1 MLNKKIHN
9 KTELRDQINLILN
22 DHSFKNPLTESQ
34 IIISHSANKSNY
46 IDVKFEDIDF
56 QMIEHIV
63 SQRITGKPLS
73 KIIKQKGFWK
83 DIFYTD
89 ENTLD
94 PRSDSE
100 ILIESIIQ
108 DFNSLKNSNFEFI
121 DLCCGTGCLGISLL
135 REFKS
140 STCDFIDISRQALL
154 NCKKN
159 IYDLAVDNR
168 SNLYESDLFEN
179 YPISKIKNIKLII
192 CNPPYFTNGPQT
204 QNVARAT
211 ARHTVQLSFIELL
224 NAIAQLLHSHGTAS
238 LIIPTQSWSQFQQ
251 ALAQAPLHIC
261 EYVDVSSVE
270 GKPANRLLL
279 AVKHGKALLPIVN
292 RQMHIRN
299 KQGHYSAQMIDFCRD
314 FYLKL

>member
-9 KTELRDQINLILN
+9 KTELRDQINLLLN
-22 DHSFKNPLTESQ
+22 DRSLKNPLTESQ
-34 IIISHSANKSNY
+34 IIISYSANTSNY

-56 QMIEHIV
+56 QMIDHII

-100 ILIESIIQ
+100 ILIECIIQ
-108 DFNSLKNSNFEFI
+108 DFNSLKNSKFEFI

-159 IYDLAVDNR
+159 IFDLAVDSR
-168 SNLYESDLFEN
+168 SKLYESDLFEN
-179 YPISKIKNIKLII
+179 YPISKIKNIKFII
-192 CNPPYFTNGPQT
+192 CNPPYIPTNQYYALDKETLHDPRISLDGGVKGLDFYIKIL
-204 QNVARAT
+204 N
-211 ARHTVQLSFIELL
+211 FIETQPFKGDIYFEIDPAIVDDFEKFLL
-224 NAIAQLLHSHGTAS
+224 EKSIKIVYKKQDYLNL
-238 LIIPTQSWSQFQQ
+238 
-251 ALAQAPLHIC
+251 
-261 EYVDVSSVE
+261 D
-270 GKPANRLLL
+270 RLL
-279 AVKHGKALLPIVN
+279 KITLP
-292 RQMHIRN
+292 
-299 KQGHYSAQMIDFCRD
+299 
-314 FYLKL
+314 

>member
-9 KTELRDQINLILN
+9 KTELRDQINLLLN
-22 DHSFKNPLTESQ
+22 DRSLKNPLTESQ
-34 IIISHSANKSNY
+34 IIISYSANTSNY

-56 QMIEHIV
+56 QMIDHII

-100 ILIESIIQ
+100 ILIECIIQ
-108 DFNSLKNSNFEFI
+108 DFNSLKNSKFEFI

-159 IYDLAVDNR
+159 IFDLAVDSR
-168 SNLYESDLFEN
+168 SKLYESDLFEN
-179 YPISKIKNIKLII
+179 YPISKIKNIKFII
-192 CNPPYFTNGPQT
+192 CNPPYIPTNQYYALDKETLHDPRISLDGGVKGLDFYIKIL
-204 QNVARAT
+204 N
-211 ARHTVQLSFIELL
+211 FIETQPFKGDIYFEIDPAIVNDFEKFLL
-224 NAIAQLLHSHGTAS
+224 EKSIKIVYKKQDYLNL
-238 LIIPTQSWSQFQQ
+238 
-251 ALAQAPLHIC
+251 
-261 EYVDVSSVE
+261 D
-270 GKPANRLLL
+270 RLL
-279 AVKHGKALLPIVN
+279 KITFP
-292 RQMHIRN
+292 
-299 KQGHYSAQMIDFCRD
+299 
-314 FYLKL
+314 

>member
-1 MLNKKIHN
+1 MLNKKINN
-9 KTELRDQINLILN
+9 KTELRDQINLLLN
-22 DHSFKNPLTESQ
+22 DRSLKNPLTESQ
-34 IIISHSANKSNY
+34 IIISYSANTSNY

-56 QMIEHIV
+56 RMIDHII

-100 ILIESIIQ
+100 ILIECIIQ
-108 DFNSLKNSNFEFI
+108 DFNSLKNSKFEFI

-159 IYDLAVDNR
+159 IFDLAVDSR
-168 SNLYESDLFEN
+168 SKLYESDLFEN
-179 YPISKIKNIKLII
+179 YPISKIKNIKFII
-192 CNPPYFTNGPQT
+192 CNPPYIPTNQYYALDKETLHDPRISLDGGVKGLDFYIKIL
-204 QNVARAT
+204 N
-211 ARHTVQLSFIELL
+211 FIETQPFKGDIYFEIDPAIVNDFEKFLL
-224 NAIAQLLHSHGTAS
+224 EKSIKIVYKKQDYLNL
-238 LIIPTQSWSQFQQ
+238 
-251 ALAQAPLHIC
+251 
-261 EYVDVSSVE
+261 D
-270 GKPANRLLL
+270 RLL
-279 AVKHGKALLPIVN
+279 KITFP
-292 RQMHIRN
+292 
-299 KQGHYSAQMIDFCRD
+299 
-314 FYLKL
+314 

>member
-9 KTELRDQINLILN
+9 KTELRDQINLLLN
-22 DHSFKNPLTESQ
+22 DRSLKNSLTESQ
-34 IIISHSANKSNY
+34 IIISYSANTSNY

-56 QMIEHIV
+56 QMIDHII

-94 PRSDSE
+94 PCSDSE
-100 ILIESIIQ
+100 ILIECIIQ
-108 DFNSLKNSNFEFI
+108 DFNSLKNSKFEFI

-159 IYDLAVDNR
+159 IFDLAVDSR
-168 SNLYESDLFEN
+168 SKLYESDLFEN
-179 YPISKIKNIKLII
+179 YPISKIKNIKFII
-192 CNPPYFTNGPQT
+192 CNPPYIPTNQYYALDKETLHDPRISLDGGVKGLDFYIKIL
-204 QNVARAT
+204 N
-211 ARHTVQLSFIELL
+211 FIETQPFKGDIYFEIDPAIVNDFEKFLL
-224 NAIAQLLHSHGTAS
+224 EKSIKIVYKKQDYLNL
-238 LIIPTQSWSQFQQ
+238 
-251 ALAQAPLHIC
+251 
-261 EYVDVSSVE
+261 D
-270 GKPANRLLL
+270 RLL
-279 AVKHGKALLPIVN
+279 KITFP
-292 RQMHIRN
+292 
-299 KQGHYSAQMIDFCRD
+299 
-314 FYLKL
+314 

>member
-9 KTELRDQINLILN
+9 KTELRDQINLLLN
-22 DHSFKNPLTESQ
+22 DRSLKNPLTESQ
-34 IIISHSANKSNY
+34 IIISYSANTSNY

-56 QMIEHIV
+56 QMIDHII

-100 ILIESIIQ
+100 ILIECIIQ
-108 DFNSLKNSNFEFI
+108 DFNSLKNSKFEFI

-140 STCDFIDISRQALL
+140 SSCDFIDISRQALL

-159 IYDLAVDNR
+159 IFDLAVDSR
-168 SNLYESDLFEN
+168 SKLYESDLFEN
-179 YPISKIKNIKLII
+179 YPISKIKNIKFII
-192 CNPPYFTNGPQT
+192 CNPPYIPTNQYYALDKETLHDPRISLDGGVKGLDFYIKIL
-204 QNVARAT
+204 N
-211 ARHTVQLSFIELL
+211 FIETQPFKGDIYFEIDPAIVNDFEKFLL
-224 NAIAQLLHSHGTAS
+224 EKSIKIVYKKQDYLNL
-238 LIIPTQSWSQFQQ
+238 
-251 ALAQAPLHIC
+251 
-261 EYVDVSSVE
+261 D
-270 GKPANRLLL
+270 RLL
-279 AVKHGKALLPIVN
+279 KITFP
-292 RQMHIRN
+292 
-299 KQGHYSAQMIDFCRD
+299 
-314 FYLKL
+314 